1 MDEEELGHEEINKRI
16 LRKLEKIKNRIDSS
30 MQKYEES
37 RKNMNNQKKN
47 EEVEDV
53 ERSLNFSK
61 ELHYNF
67 KESNFF
73 NKVLND

>member
-47 EEVEDV
+47 EEVEDF

-61 ELHYNF
+61 ELLSYF
-67 KESNFF
+67 TESNFRI
-73 NKVLND
+73 NKVS